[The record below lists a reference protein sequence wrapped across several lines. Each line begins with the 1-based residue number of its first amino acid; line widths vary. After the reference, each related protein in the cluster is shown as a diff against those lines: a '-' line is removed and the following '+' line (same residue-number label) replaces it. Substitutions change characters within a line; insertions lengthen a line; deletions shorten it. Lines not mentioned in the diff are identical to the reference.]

1 MKPQALIFDL
11 DGTLVDSLSDLARCT
26 NEVLAENNFP
36 IHPKEAY
43 RLFVGNGVEKL
54 IQRALPSA
62 QQENAELLA
71 TMVERMRTLYS
82 KSWDQQSAPYP
93 DIDAL
98 LAQLVIANVPLA
110 VLSNKPHNFTV
121 QFIERF
127 FPSVPFTVVRGAM
140 EDCPLKPHPQA
151 ALEIAERLC
160 LAPETIGFVGDSAP
174 DILTA
179 KNADMIAIG
188 VTWGFRDQAEL
199 EEHGADYETKLRSK
213 DCVNVEDVLKLNR
226 ITSGNKQLLI

>member
-11 DGTLVDSLSDLARCT
+11 DGTLVDSLNDLARCT
-26 NEVLAENNFP
+26 NEVLAENNVP

-54 IQRALPSA
+54 IQRALPTA
-62 QQENAELLA
+62 QQEDAELLA

-82 KSWDQQSAPYP
+82 QSWDQQSAPYP

-151 ALEIAERLC
+151 ALEIAKRLG

-199 EEHGADYETKLRSK
+199 EEHGADHIVQQPLEIAGI
-213 DCVNVEDVLKLNR
+213 V
-226 ITSGNKQLLI
+226 